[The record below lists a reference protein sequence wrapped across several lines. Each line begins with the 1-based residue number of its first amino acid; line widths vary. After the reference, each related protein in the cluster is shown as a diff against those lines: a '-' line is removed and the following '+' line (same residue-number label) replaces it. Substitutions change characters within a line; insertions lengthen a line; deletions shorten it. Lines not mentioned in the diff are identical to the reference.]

1 MISNSI
7 LSKNEECGLSGY
19 LDQVAWPVDF
29 GGWESGQ
36 RDWPKKNA

>member
-29 GGWESGQ
+29 GGWQNSGEETAE
-36 RDWPKKNA
+36 NA